1 MVVLN
6 ESLEYGSG
14 EVLCEGHVA
23 FDTLSRARRPCVL
36 IAHAWDG
43 PNEQVR
49 AKASDLARLG
59 YLGFALDV
67 YGKGVRGGAADD
79 NTQLMAPYMGDRAL
93 LRRRLLAALSA
104 ARRHPF
110 TNPNRIAVIGYCF
123 GGLCALDL
131 ARAAPPGLLAAV
143 SVHGMLRAPEFGHTE
158 AITAKVLVIHG
169 WKDPLAPHQDVLTL
183 TRELSDAGSDWQV
196 ILYGQAA
203 HAFTNPA
210 ANNHRDGIFYDETAD
225 RRSWAATCSF
235 LEESLGPR
243 TESVE

>member
-6 ESLEYGSG
+6 EPLEYRDG

-23 FDTLSRARRPCVL
+23 LNTLSGAQRPCVL

-49 AKASDLARLG
+49 TKTSALARMG
-59 YLGFALDV
+59 YLGFLLDV
-67 YGKGVRGGAADD
+67 HGKGVRGSAFDD
-79 NTQLMAPYMGDRAL
+79 DKKLMAPYIGDRRL
-93 LRRRLLAALSA
+93 LRRRLLAALA
-104 ARRHPF
+104 AAKLHPV
-110 TNPNRIAVIGYCF
+110 TDPSRIAVIGYCF

-131 ARAAPPGLLAAV
+131 ARAAPPELRAAV
-143 SVHGMLRAPEFGHTE
+143 SVHGMLHAPESIQTQ

-169 WKDPLAPHQDVLTL
+169 WRDPLVPHQDVLAL
-183 TRELSDAGSDWQV
+183 TSELSGAGCDWQM
-196 ILYGQAA
+196 ILHGQAG
-203 HAFTNPA
+203 HAFTNLA

-235 LEESLGPR
+235 LEESLGPL
-243 TESVE
+243 

>member
-1 MVVLN
+1 MVLSY
-6 ESLEYGSG
+6 EPYEYRDG

-23 FDTLSRARRPCVL
+23 FHALSRVKRPCVL

-49 AKASDLARLG
+49 AKASDLARMG

-67 YGKGVRGGAADD
+67 YGKGVRGGASDD
-79 NTQLMAPYMGDRAL
+79 NTELMAPYICDRTL
-93 LRRRLLAALSA
+93 LRRRLLAALA
-104 ARRHPF
+104 AAKLHPF
-110 TNPNRIAVIGYCF
+110 TDPSRIAVIGYCF

-131 ARAAPPGLLAAV
+131 ARAAPPGLRAAV
-143 SVHGMLRAPEFGHTE
+143 SVHGMLRAPEFTQ
-158 AITAKVLVIHG
+158 AAPIAAKVLVLHG
-169 WKDPLAPHQDVLTL
+169 WKDPLAPHEDVLTL
-183 TRELSDAGSDWQV
+183 TRELSDAGCDWQT

-203 HAFTNPA
+203 HAFTNLA

-235 LEESLGPR
+235 LEESLGPL
-243 TESVE
+243 

>member
-1 MVVLN
+1 MDVLN
-6 ESLEYGSG
+6 EPFEYRDG

-23 FDTLSRARRPCVL
+23 LNASSPAKRPCVL

-49 AKASDLARLG
+49 TRASDLARMG

-67 YGKGVRGGAADD
+67 YGKGVRGGASDD
-79 NTQLMAPYMGDRAL
+79 NTELMAPYVDDRAL
-93 LRRRLLAALSA
+93 LRRRLLAALEA
-104 ARRHPF
+104 AKLHPF
-110 TNPNRIAVIGYCF
+110 TDPGRIAGGYCF

-131 ARAAPPGLLAAV
+131 ARAAPPELRAAV
-143 SVHGMLRAPEFGHTE
+143 SIHGMLQAPEFTQT
-158 AITAKVLVIHG
+158 AAMTAKVLVIHG
-169 WKDPLAPHQDVLTL
+169 WKDPLAPQQDVLTL
-183 TRELSDAGSDWQV
+183 TRELSDAGADWQM

-203 HAFTNPA
+203 HAFTNLA

-235 LEESLGPR
+235 LEESLGPL
-243 TESVE
+243 